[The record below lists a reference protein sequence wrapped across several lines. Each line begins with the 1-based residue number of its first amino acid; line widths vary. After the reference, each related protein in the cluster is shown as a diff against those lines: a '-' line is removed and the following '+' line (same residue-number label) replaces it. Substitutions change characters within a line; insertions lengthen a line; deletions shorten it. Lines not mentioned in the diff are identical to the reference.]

1 MVMAITLTPELE
13 AIVRE
18 DATLCG
24 FDNVET
30 YLAER
35 LMAMHEQERFFTEN
49 RQEIS
54 TMIDEGWA
62 QAEDGELLSPE
73 EAKRNLSEW
82 KQQFLAKRSA
92 A

>member
-1 MVMAITLTPELE
+1 MVMAIMLTPELE